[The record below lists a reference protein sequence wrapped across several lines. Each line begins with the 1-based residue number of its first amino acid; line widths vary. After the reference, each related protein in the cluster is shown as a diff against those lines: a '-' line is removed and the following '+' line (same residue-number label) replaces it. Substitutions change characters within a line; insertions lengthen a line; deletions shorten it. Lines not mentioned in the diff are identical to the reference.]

1 MAKMNVAVE
10 MLRTTSFK
18 DGVRVKAYIRNI
30 LVISRESVCFS
41 GFLLFI
47 GSRAVGASRLREL

>member
-1 MAKMNVAVE
+1 MNVAVE

-30 LVISRESVCFS
+30 LVISRESISFL

>member
-1 MAKMNVAVE
+1 MNVEVD

-30 LVISRESVCFS
+30 LVIFCRVSFISP
-41 GFLLFI
+41 GFLF
-47 GSRAVGASRLREL
+47 GRVAGVGV